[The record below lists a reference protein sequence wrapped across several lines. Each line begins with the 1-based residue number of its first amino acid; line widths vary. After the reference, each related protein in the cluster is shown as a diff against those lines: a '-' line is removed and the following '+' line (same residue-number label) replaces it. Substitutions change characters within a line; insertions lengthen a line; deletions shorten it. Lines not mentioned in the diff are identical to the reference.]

1 MNLKHYILA
10 TGICLIAIA
19 PAQAAPQNLII
30 NGGFEQIKNGQAT
43 GWDITENQGV
53 VESTFPAEKDS
64 GQVALIRFLKWD
76 PHGAYLTQNVIV
88 KPNTPYRLSLK
99 ARMDTGNIRFAIS
112 GGDGEDKVSVVKY
125 GRTSYLSMYPFF
137 WDESW
142 SKYLVFTP
150 NEWRDVTIDFNSGN
164 ATSVSV
170 SFGAYQRAGT
180 YSFDDVSL
188 VEIQK

>member
-1 MNLKHYILA
+1 MISAGALALA
-10 TGICLIAIA
+10 TATVPVQAVVYDTIIDGSDAIWLA
-19 PAQAAPQNLII
+19 GRTDLAIPAANLPWP
-30 NGGFEQIKNGQAT
+30 GG
-43 GWDITENQGV
+43 
-53 VESTFPAEKDS
+53 
-64 GQVALIRFLKWD
+64 LLR
-76 PHGAYLTQNVIV
+76 HGG
-88 KPNTPYRLSLK
+88 PTPEEILET
-99 ARMDTGNIRFAIS
+99 MPPGFAIS